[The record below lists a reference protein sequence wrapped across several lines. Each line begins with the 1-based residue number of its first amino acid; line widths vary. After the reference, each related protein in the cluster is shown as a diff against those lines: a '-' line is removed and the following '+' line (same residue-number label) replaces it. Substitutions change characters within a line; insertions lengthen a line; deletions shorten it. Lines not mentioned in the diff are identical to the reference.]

1 LFLLCVG
8 ELTNSFDV
16 ASTAQINKL
25 TAPLHVQHQLTM
37 FKKMGSKVVL
47 QNEKFL
53 VEEVHRFGSVLL
65 LDLFFPH
72 AHELPLF
79 ELFEKA

>member
-1 LFLLCVG
+1 
-8 ELTNSFDV
+8 
-16 ASTAQINKL
+16 
-25 TAPLHVQHQLTM
+25 M